1 MSRPKARPTA
11 GHRGNR
17 PTSIPSTWGGSAWP
31 VRGQVGVALIAVSGV
46 VVVPGLAEPFL
57 LPKATA
63 AAAGVALVL
72 SVRRTMGLPRAL
84 SIVVA
89 VGFAVLLAAALL
101 AEAPVS
107 ALVGR
112 YPRFE
117 GIWVLPVYAGALVA
131 GARMRAWPG
140 ARRALEQV
148 LAMAAA
154 IVALGAVAQLAGV
167 GSVERIGSVLGNASE
182 LGTWAA
188 IVAVFLM
195 PSALQRD
202 GAAMVGAAASTLAV
216 VLSGSR
222 GGLAGLL
229 AGLIV
234 VAAVMWRQPDTR
246 AAARMA
252 LAAAAAV
259 PVMAVLIPGTRQRIL
274 GVDPV
279 AWATVSG
286 RGWLWRD
293 TMDLI
298 TAHPILGVGPS
309 GFVDAIGEFHSL
321 GWARDVGPVN
331 PPDSP
336 HNLVLQL
343 LTVGGIPLLL
353 VGIAAVLLWVVQAR
367 AAVRT
372 NPPLVA
378 SAGSAIVAGIVAMQV
393 HFTSAATMPLLA
405 LFAGWVAAVP
415 LTAPRQ
421 SRQRVGDLVFR
432 WLPTIALG
440 CCALILAAATAAE
453 APIARAL
460 AKTTRGDVT
469 AAQASWGIAHRLRF
483 WDQDL
488 WLRQGHATSYAVTQG
503 IVDPAACLTPT
514 KIATAW
520 LPHSS
525 EAAQD
530 RAACLD
536 ANGDLAAATQV
547 LAFARVTDPTNVDLL
562 LLGGV
567 IAARAG
573 DLEGA
578 EELLLRAARMA
589 PNTAAPWINLALVYD
604 QMGRTLDAATARQ
617 RAGMDPL
624 SP

>member
-11 GHRGNR
+11 GRRGNR

-57 LPKATA
+57 LPKATVA
-63 AAAGVALVL
+63 ASGVALVL

-84 SIVVA
+84 SVVVA

-101 AEAPVS
+101 ADTPVS

-117 GIWVLPVYAGALVA
+117 GIWILPVYAGALVA
-131 GARMRAWPG
+131 GARMRAWPE

-148 LAMAAA
+148 LAVAAV

-195 PSALQRD
+195 PSALQTD
-202 GAAMVGAAASTLAV
+202 GAAMVGAAAATLAV

-246 AAARMA
+246 PAARMA

-309 GFVDAIGEFHSL
+309 GFVDGIGEFHSL
-321 GWARDVGPVN
+321 GWARNVGPVN

-353 VGIAAVLLWVVQAR
+353 VGIAGVLLWLR
-367 AAVRT
+367 AARGTLRT
-372 NPPLVA
+372 QPQLTKAA
-378 SAGSAIVAGIVAMQV
+378 SPAIVAGVVAMQV
-393 HFTSAATMPLLA
+393 HFTSSATMPLLS
-405 LFAGWVAAVP
+405 LFGGWMVAVS
-415 LTAPRQ
+415 LTEPPQ
-421 SRQRVGDLVFR
+421 SREQIGDVAFR

-440 CCALILAAATAAE
+440 WCALVLALATAGE
-453 APIARAL
+453 ASIARAL
-460 AKTTRGDVT
+460 AETTRGAE
-469 AAQASWGIAHRLRF
+469 AAAHNSWTTAHRLRP
-483 WDQDL
+483 WDHDL
-488 WLRQGHATSYAVTQG
+488 WLRQGHAATYAATQG
-503 IVDPAACLTPT
+503 IAPPTTCLNPT
-514 KIATAW
+514 EVATTR
-520 LPHSS
+520 LPNSS

-530 RAACLD
+530 RAQCLE
-536 ANGDLAAATQV
+536 ANNDLIAATQV
-547 LAFARVTDPTNVDLL
+547 LSAARSTDPKNIDLL
-562 LLGGV
+562 LLSGV
-567 IAARAG
+567 IAARSG
-573 DLEGA
+573 DLLAA
-578 EELLLRAARMA
+578 EELLLRATGLS
-589 PNTAAPWINLALVYD
+589 PDTAAPWVNLALLYD
-604 QMGRTLDAATARQ
+604 QMGRTADAESARDRATML
-617 RAGMDPL
+617 GG
-624 SP
+624 